1 MRTVLFAA
9 GISLATALILPV
21 GNNDFPAYW
30 IAGQRLIADRNPY
43 ALAEILSEEMT
54 QFGVAPGVALNPPW
68 SVAVFYP
75 LGRLSYNHAQR
86 LWTALMVFAWF
97 LSVEIARQLYAPHF
111 RTPTAWMMACVF
123 SPFTAMVG
131 TGQMSSLILLGV
143 LSFVWNINRGRE
155 VEAGICLYLVALK
168 PQLAYLVWPLLL
180 LWTIKTQRWKI
191 IAAFAVTVT
200 AISIAAMAVHP
211 PIFSEYLHLWT
222 HETTATQAF
231 PTLGG
236 LLRVATG
243 IGWMQIVPM
252 LLALA
257 WLACR
262 RFDGWQRAM
271 PSLLA
276 VSVATSPYGWFFD
289 QVVAFPSI
297 MERVRGWRSAAI
309 IMIVNVVTLVMIAAH
324 SKGFW
329 YAWTGIAWVA
339 FYFGAPYLEPK
350 LKRCPQ
356 R

>member
-1 MRTVLFAA
+1 MTRPGISPRTIRFGVFEIDLANAELRKRGVRRRLQQQPFQILAALLDRRGEVVTREELIARLWPDGTVVDFDRGLNAAMTRLRQALSDSAGSPKYVETVGGRGYRFIAPVEAVDNGVNAPAPSSARQSRLRPGWMAVVLF
-9 GISLATALILPV
+9 
-21 GNNDFPAYW
+21 
-30 IAGQRLIADRNPY
+30 
-43 ALAEILSEEMT
+43 
-54 QFGVAPGVALNPPW
+54 
-68 SVAVFYP
+68 
-75 LGRLSYNHAQR
+75 
-86 LWTALMVFAWF
+86 
-97 LSVEIARQLYAPHF
+97 
-111 RTPTAWMMACVF
+111 
-123 SPFTAMVG
+123 
-131 TGQMSSLILLGV
+131 
-143 LSFVWNINRGRE
+143 
-155 VEAGICLYLVALK
+155 
-168 PQLAYLVWPLLL
+168 
-180 LWTIKTQRWKI
+180 
-191 IAAFAVTVT
+191 
-200 AISIAAMAVHP
+200 SIAAMAVHP

-271 PSLLA
+271 PSLLV